1 MRRLFTVL
9 LLCGFALVPL
19 SLSAAPHTPSAGEA
33 TPAAHR
39 VDLNTASKEEL
50 RRHLFRVGPT
60 LAQRI
65 IDARPFQS
73 VEEIT
78 RVRGIGN
85 RILEINRSKM
95 TVTPPAPSG
104 G

>member
-1 MRRLFTVL
+1 MRRLFTML
-9 LLCGFALVPL
+9 LICGLALAPL
-19 SLSAAPHTPSAGEA
+19 SLAAAPHASSAGGA
-33 TPAAHR
+33 APAVHL
-39 VDLNTASKEEL
+39 VDLNTASKDEL

-85 RILEINRSKM
+85 RILEINRSKL
-95 TVTPPAPSG
+95 TVTPPTPSG